1 MIRND
6 KMLMDL
12 EGTMYI
18 SKATDFKKDVQGN
31 IAAVKFSQNPK
42 ECGNLLGVLR
52 IKIGARM
59 MLTLNVDVTD
69 GLTNGAMGT
78 VSNVVQKGDKIS
90 VILVQF
96 DNPSV
101 GQSERSRNLDRSFC
115 NIYIIPS
122 FPTREQ
128 HAHSVQNARSRFTKL
143 NQSYSC

>member
-18 SKATDFKKDVQGN
+18 SKARDFKKDVQAN

-52 IKIGARM
+52 IKIGAHV
-59 MLTLNVDVTD
+59 MLTLNVVTD
-69 GLTNGAMGT
+69 GLTNCAMGT
-78 VSNVVQKGDKIS
+78 VSNIVQKGDKIS
-90 VILVQF
+90 VILVWF

-101 GQSERSRNLDRSFC
+101 GQSA
-115 NIYIIPS
+115 I
-122 FPTREQ
+122 
-128 HAHSVQNARSRFTKL
+128 AHSQFKDIDSSAVPIYKFQKTFPINEKSF
-143 NQSYSC
+143 QG